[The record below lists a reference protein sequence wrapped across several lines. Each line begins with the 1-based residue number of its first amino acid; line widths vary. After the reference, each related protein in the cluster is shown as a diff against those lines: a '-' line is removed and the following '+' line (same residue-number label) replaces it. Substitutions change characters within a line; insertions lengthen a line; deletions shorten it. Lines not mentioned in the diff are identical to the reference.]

1 MTNLFEKIFGKE
13 KREKRSKDRLREIR
27 NIVDGLAY
35 KWSIPQSTISNIII
49 TWQNYEHK
57 VFGLND

>member
-1 MTNLFEKIFGKE
+1 MTNLLEKIFGK
-13 KREKRSKDRLREIR
+13 KKPKKDRLREIR

-35 KWSIPQSTISNIII
+35 KWSIPQTTVSNIII